1 MPGAVAGQLTAGRRL
16 LRIELGASVTCNE
29 PLRGARDAHPPRQG
43 ALRPL
48 ARLITGHP
56 PVTDGNSFEGW
67 RQGRSTGAPPHDN
80 LLLLAKPAPPP
91 GSLLLRDAVERPPLS
106 VRDTV
111 TPTSRGL

>member
-1 MPGAVAGQLTAGRRL
+1 M
-16 LRIELGASVTCNE
+16 RIELGASVTCNE

-56 PVTDGNSFEGW
+56 PVTDGNSFKGW

-91 GSLLLRDAVERPPLS
+91 SSLLFCNAVEIPPLN

-111 TPTSRGL
+111 TPTSRGLCGSGLL